1 MSDQE
6 KKPVIVVVDDEE
18 SIRYSFETFLVD
30 SGYDVACAADLESG
44 FELIHTL
51 SPDII
56 FSDIIL
62 GNDDGLEIVKK
73 VDDMQLNCPVI
84 VITGQPSIDTAA
96 EAVRLGA
103 YDYMVKPIVKDGL
116 LRVARNALKNKLL
129 IDEKDAINAEKAHYR
144 RHLEAI
150 FSNVDDPILSIDNS
164 WRIIACNDAAFR
176 LYEDN
181 TFQQN
186 GATLGEHI
194 PSRFPLKGT
203 LVKGSNNPFLQACVE
218 AIGKSLLEKES
229 VKNEKKTFTSAQ
241 GQQCLISINC
251 APLLGK
257 DQHSLGAALVVKD
270 LTRMHQLEKRL
281 KETSEFKRTIGNC
294 YKMDKVFELVRAL
307 AETDATVLIT
317 GESGTGKSLVAKE
330 IHELS
335 DRSANNMV
343 TVRCSALAEQ
353 LLESE
358 LFGHVKGAFTGAI
371 NNKVGRF
378 ELCNKGSIFLDEIGE
393 ISPAL
398 QLKLLSIIQERE
410 FERVGDNKTIKIDT
424 RIVAAT
430 NKNLKEEVALGNFR
444 EDLYY
449 RLNVVEIKMP
459 PLRER
464 FGDIP
469 LLIEHFINNFRK
481 KYKKNIQSISD
492 EVLDVF
498 NSYSWPGNVRELEHA
513 IEHSF
518 VLCREEVIGLGHIP
532 PTIRAFHSEQKGG
545 TPDVPKT
552 ESEEKAELIHALE
565 KTDWNKAKTA
575 RLLGVSRPTLYRKL
589 VNFGLDQ
596 Q

>member
-1 MSDQE
+1 MSELKQ
-6 KKPVIVVVDDEE
+6 KPVIVVVDDEE
-18 SIRYSFETFLVD
+18 SIRYSFETFLED
-30 SGYDVACAADLESG
+30 GGYEVACAADLETG
-44 FELIHTL
+44 LELIQSL
-51 SPDII
+51 RPDII

-62 GNDDGLEIVKK
+62 GNDDGLQVVKK
-73 VDDMQLNCPVI
+73 VGELKLNSPVI
-84 VITGQPSIDTAA
+84 VITGQPSIDTAS

-103 YDYMVKPIVKDGL
+103 YDYMVKPIVKESL
-116 LRVARNALKNKLL
+116 LRVTRIALKNKLL
-129 IDEKDAINAEKAHYR
+129 IDEKESINAEKDHYR
-144 RHLEAI
+144 KHLEAI

-164 WRIIACNDAAFR
+164 WKIIACNDAAYT
-176 LYEDN
+176 LYGYSTTMQD
-181 TFQQN
+181 
-186 GATLGEHI
+186 GSTLGSNI
-194 PSRFPLKGT
+194 PGRFPLKGT
-203 LVKGSNNPFLQACVE
+203 MVKGSNNPFLRACVE
-218 AIGKSLLEKES
+218 SIGKSLALKES
-229 VKNEKKTFTSAQ
+229 VKNVKKTFTTAG

-257 DQHSLGAALVVKD
+257 DQQSLGAALVVKD

-281 KETSEFKRTIGNC
+281 KETTEFRRTIGNC

-335 DRSANNMV
+335 ERSPQNMV

-393 ISPAL
+393 ISPGL
-398 QLKLLSIIQERE
+398 QLKLLSVIQERE
-410 FERVGDNKTIKIDT
+410 FERVGDHRTITIDT
-424 RIVAAT
+424 RIIAAT
-430 NKNLKEEVALGNFR
+430 NRHLKEEVDQGNFR

-469 LLIEHFINNFRK
+469 LLVDHFINKFKK
-481 KYKKNIQSISD
+481 KYNKNIYSTSED
-492 EVLDVF
+492 VMEVF
-498 NSYSWPGNVRELEHA
+498 NTYTWPGNVRELEHA

-518 VLCREEVIGLGHIP
+518 VLCREEVIDLGHIP
-532 PTIRAFHSEQKGG
+532 PAIRQFHNDQKG
-545 TPDVPKT
+545 DSSEIPKT

>member
-1 MSDQE
+1 MSELE

-30 SGYDVACAADLESG
+30 GGYEVACAADLKTG
-44 FELIHTL
+44 FELIHSL
-51 SPDII
+51 NPDII

-62 GNDDGLEIVKK
+62 GKDDGLEIVKK
-73 VDDMQLNCPVI
+73 VHDLKLNCPVI

-129 IDEKDAINAEKAHYR
+129 TDEKESINNEKDHYR
-144 RHLEAI
+144 QHLEAI

-164 WRIIACNDAAFR
+164 WRIIACNDAAYS
-176 LYEDN
+176 LYDDN
-181 TFQQN
+181 SHSLN
-186 GATLGEHI
+186 GSSLGEQP

-203 LVKGSNNPFLQACVE
+203 LVTGSNNPFLQACVGS
-218 AIGKSLLEKES
+218 IGKSLVEKES
-229 VKNEKKTFTSAQ
+229 VKNEKKTFTTPK

-251 APLLGK
+251 APLLDK
-257 DQHSLGAALVVKD
+257 DQQSLGAALVVKD

-281 KETSEFKRTIGNC
+281 KQTSEFKRTIGNC

-330 IHELS
+330 VHELS
-335 DRSANNMV
+335 ERSANKMV

-371 NNKVGRF
+371 NNKIGRF

-398 QLKLLSIIQERE
+398 QLKLLSVIQERE
-410 FERVGDNKTIKIDT
+410 FERVGDHKTIKIDT
-424 RIVAAT
+424 RIIAAT
-430 NKNLKEEVALGNFR
+430 NRNLKEEVDQGNFR

-481 KYKKNIQSISD
+481 KYKKDIFSISE
-492 EVLDVF
+492 EVLTIF
-498 NSYSWPGNVRELEHA
+498 NNYTWPGNVRELEHA

-518 VLCREEVIGLGHIP
+518 VLCREEVIDINHIP
-532 PTIRAFHSEQKGG
+532 PAIKQFHSKQKSESSE
-545 TPDVPKT
+545 VPKT
-552 ESEEKAELIHALE
+552 ETEEKAELIHALE

-589 VNFGLDQ
+589 VNFGLEQ